1 MRLISACVAP
11 LRRVAADAYASTS
24 VICPECQADNKEGAK
39 FCSECGTPLLLR
51 CPSCATPHRPGQ
63 KFCDECGAPLTTGA
77 PAAGRVS
84 SAAERRLVS
93 VLFVDLVGFTTLSE
107 RRDPEEVREL
117 LSEYFDRCRL
127 LIERYGGVVEK
138 FIGDAV
144 MAVWGSPVAREDDA
158 ERAVRAALS
167 LAQAVNALGEEVG
180 MPELR
185 ARAGVLTGNAAV
197 QVGAESEGM
206 VLGDTVNTA
215 SRLQSIAAP
224 GTVLVDDVTRRA
236 SEAAIA
242 YEDAGDHDLK
252 GREQSVHAWTAL
264 RVVAGAGGARR
275 SAGLEA
281 PFVGRDPEL
290 QTIIDAGE
298 ASAAEGR
305 AALVSIVGEAGSGKS
320 RLLWEYFK
328 YLDGIEQL
336 RLWHQGRCL
345 SYGEG
350 VGYWGLAEMVRARTG
365 ITEDEPPARAREKLS
380 VAVREHVTDERERR
394 LVEPRLAHLLR
405 LEERPEADRADL
417 FSGWRLFFERL
428 AGQRPVVLAFEDL
441 QWADSG
447 LLDFIDYLLEW
458 SAEFPIFVLAL
469 GRGELRERR
478 PAWRPLVLEPLD
490 PESVASILD
499 GLAPGL
505 PPELV
510 FDIGRRAEGIPL
522 YAIETI
528 RMLQDRGLL
537 VQDGARYV
545 VTGDVSDLDVPE
557 TLHALVASRL
567 DGLSAEERS
576 LLQDASV
583 LGVSFT
589 AEAAAVLGGLPEA
602 EARRRLDG
610 LVAKQVLARDEDPRS
625 PERGQYAFLQA
636 LLRTVAY
643 GTLGRRTRK
652 ARHVA
657 AARHL
662 EQSWPGQGSDIA
674 EVLASHYL
682 EAVRAE
688 PEADDVGALRASARE
703 TLSAAGR
710 AAASLGLGPE
720 ASRYFEQAGELAEDE
735 LERAQLLEQAG
746 HALWHS
752 GDVEGAERR
761 LREAIEL
768 YRRTGRTS
776 GDRAT
781 VTLARLAVAT
791 GRIVEARS
799 LLEPFREPQG
809 AQVDLVV
816 RAEGLAEL
824 ARVVMMGGDRA
835 QALPLLESALRE
847 LEAQEAWPAL
857 AETLTTRAVFLIRGR
872 RTQEGI
878 GVLRQTLRICED
890 HDLSTAE
897 TRARFN
903 LAATEL
909 EADRLREASRE
920 VTEGLTLA
928 RKRGDRVNE
937 SLLLSQHVPCLVT
950 LGEWD
955 EASAAAETLF
965 GRDNAVDATYAA
977 AFLVQAADAR
987 GDDETLERCR
997 TLGSAHRDSTD
1008 VDLRFSARLVLAR
1021 CALVAGDPRAA
1032 LKIARALLDDD
1043 PSGYEMI
1050 TAAYEVC
1057 LEAAVAAGD
1066 DGALAALEGHVDTL
1080 APIGRTPIIRAGQA
1094 RIAAHRLAG
1103 SDAADARERQALSLL
1118 RDVGARPLL
1127 ARTLLERAGRR
1138 EDPDALAEARTICG
1152 ELGATRWLAHF
1163 EQTVA

>member
-1 MRLISACVAP
+1 M
-11 LRRVAADAYASTS
+11 DAYAFAP

-39 FCSECGTPLLLR
+39 FCSECGTPLALR
-51 CPSCATPHRPGQ
+51 CPSCGTPHRPGQ
-63 KFCDECGAPLTTGA
+63 KFCDECGTPLAAGA
-77 PAAGRVS
+77 PAAARA
-84 SAAERRLVS
+84 SAAAQRRLVS
-93 VLFVDLVGFTTLSE
+93 VLFVDLVGFTALSE
-107 RRDPEEVREL
+107 RRDLEEVREL
-117 LSEYFDRCRL
+117 LSQYFDRCRL

-158 ERAVRAALS
+158 ERAVRSALS
-167 LAQAVNALGEEVG
+167 IAQAVNALGAEVG
-180 MPELR
+180 IPQLR

-206 VLGDTVNTA
+206 VLGDIVNTA

-224 GTVLVDDVTRRA
+224 GAVLVDDVTQRA

-242 YEDAGDHDLK
+242 YEDAGHHDVK

-281 PFVGRDPEL
+281 PFVGRDREL
-290 QTIIDAGE
+290 QAIIDAGE
-298 ASAAEGR
+298 ASAATGL
-305 AALVSIVGEAGSGKS
+305 AGLVSIIGEAGAGKS

-350 VGYWGLAEMVRARTG
+350 VGYWALAEMVRARTG

-405 LEERPEADRADL
+405 LEDRPDADRADL

-428 AGQRPVVLAFEDL
+428 AETHPVVLAFEDL

-469 GRGELRERR
+469 GRGELLDRR
-478 PAWRPLVLEPLD
+478 PAWRPLNLEPLD
-490 PESVASILD
+490 APSVASILD

-505 PPELV
+505 PADLV

-537 VQDGARYV
+537 VQEGARYV

-567 DGLSAEERS
+567 DGLSPDERS

-583 LGVSFT
+583 LGLTFT
-589 AEAAAVLGGLPEA
+589 AEAAAALGERPVA
-602 EARRRLDG
+602 EAQRLLDG
-610 LVAKQVLARDEDPRS
+610 LVAKQVLARDADPRS
-625 PERGQYAFLQA
+625 PERGQYAFLQG
-636 LLRTVAY
+636 LLHTVAY

-652 ARHVA
+652 SRHVA

-662 EQSWPGQGSDIA
+662 EQTWPGQGADIA

-682 EAVRAE
+682 AAIRAE
-688 PEADDVGALRASARE
+688 PDAEDVGALRASARE
-703 TLSAAGR
+703 RLSAAGR
-710 AAASLGLGPE
+710 GAASLGLGPE
-720 ASRYFEQAGELAEDE
+720 ASRYFEQAGELADDE
-735 LERAQLLEQAG
+735 LERAELLEQAG
-746 HALWHS
+746 QARWLS
-752 GDVEGAERR
+752 GDSDGAERR
-761 LREAIEL
+761 LRDAIDL
-768 YRRTGRTS
+768 YRRNGRLS
-776 GDRAT
+776 GGSAA
-781 VTLARLAVAT
+781 VTLARLAIT
-791 GRIVEARS
+791 DGRSAEAQS
-799 LLEPFREPQG
+799 LLESFRDPPAAG
-809 AQVDLVV
+809 TDVTV

-824 ARVVMMGGDRA
+824 GRVLMIQGDRG
-835 QALPLLESALRE
+835 QALPLLEEALRE

-857 AETLTTRAVFLIRGR
+857 AHTLITRSVFLIQER
-872 RTQEGI
+872 RIQEGI
-878 GVLRQTLRICED
+878 GVLRQALLICDE
-890 HDLSTAE
+890 HDLSTSAM
-897 TRARFN
+897 RARFN
-903 LAATEL
+903 MTAIAL
-909 EADRLREASRE
+909 ESDRFREAAHEVAEGLALARE
-920 VTEGLTLA
+920 V
-928 RKRGDRVNE
+928 GDRVYE
-937 SLLLSQHVPCLVT
+937 SLLLSQYMPCLVT

-955 EASAAAETLF
+955 EAITAGETLLA
-965 GRDNAVDATYAA
+965 RDGALDATYAA
-977 AFLVQAADAR
+977 VFLAQVADAR
-987 GDDETLERCR
+987 GDLDTLERCR
-997 TLGSAHRDSTD
+997 ALALAHRDSTN
-1008 VDLRFSARLVLAR
+1008 VDLGYSAGLVLAR
-1021 CALVAGDPRAA
+1021 CALVG
-1032 LKIARALLDDD
+1032 DD
-1043 PSGYEMI
+1043 PVTTLELARPLLAAQPSGQEMV
-1050 TAAYEVC
+1050 AEAYELC
-1057 LEAAVAAGD
+1057 LEAAMATADEDVLTVLEERVE
-1066 DGALAALEGHVDTL
+1066 ALA
-1080 APIGRTPIIRAGQA
+1080 PNGRTPVFRAGQA
-1094 RIAAHRLAG
+1094 RIIARRLARTDADR
-1103 SDAADARERQALSLL
+1103 SDAYEREAIALL
-1118 RDVGARPLL
+1118 RDVDAKPLL
-1127 ARTLLERAGRR
+1127 ARALLERAGRR
-1138 EDPDALAEARTICG
+1138 EDPEALAEARAICG
-1152 ELGATRWLAHF
+1152 ELDASRWLSRL

>member
-1 MRLISACVAP
+1 M
-11 LRRVAADAYASTS
+11 
-24 VICPECQADNKEGAK
+24 ICPECQADNKEGAK
-39 FCSECGTPLLLR
+39 FCSECGTPLSLR
-51 CPSCATPHRPGQ
+51 CPSCATPHRAGQ
-63 KFCDECGAPLTTGA
+63 KFCDECGTALGAGA
-77 PAAGRVS
+77 PAAVRAA
-84 SAAERRLVS
+84 SAAQRRLVS

-107 RRDPEEVREL
+107 RSDLEEVREL
-117 LSEYFDRCRL
+117 LSQYFDRCRL

-167 LAQAVNALGEEVG
+167 IAQAVNALGVEVG
-180 MPELR
+180 MPQLR

-215 SRLQSIAAP
+215 SRLQSVAAP
-224 GTVLVDDVTRRA
+224 GTVLVDDTTQRA

-242 YEDAGDHDLK
+242 YEDAGHHDLK

-281 PFVGRDPEL
+281 PFVGRDREL
-290 QTIIDAGE
+290 QAIIDAGE
-298 ASAAEGR
+298 ASAADGR
-305 AALVSIVGEAGSGKS
+305 AELVSIIGEAGAGKS

-350 VGYWGLAEMVRARTG
+350 VGYWALAEMVRARTG
-365 ITEDEPPARAREKLS
+365 ITEDEPPAQAREKLA
-380 VAVREHVTDERERR
+380 VAVRAHVTDERERR

-405 LEERPEADRADL
+405 LEDRPEADRADL

-428 AGQRPVVLAFEDL
+428 AGTHPVVLAFEDL

-469 GRGELRERR
+469 GRSELHDRR
-478 PAWRPLVLEPLD
+478 PAWRPLHLEPLD
-490 PESVASILD
+490 AASVASILD

-505 PPELV
+505 PADLV

-537 VQDGARYV
+537 VQEGARYV

-567 DGLSAEERS
+567 DGLLADERS

-583 LGVSFT
+583 LGLTFT
-589 AEAAAVLGGLPEA
+589 AEAAAALGELPVA
-602 EARRRLDG
+602 EARRLLDG

-625 PERGQYAFLQA
+625 PERGQYAFLQG
-636 LLRTVAY
+636 LLHTVAY

-652 ARHVA
+652 SRHVA

-662 EQSWPGQGSDIA
+662 EQSWPGQGADIA

-682 EAVRAE
+682 AAIRAE
-688 PEADDVGALRASARE
+688 PDAGDVGVLRASARE
-703 TLSAAGR
+703 KLSAAGR
-710 AAASLGLGPE
+710 GAASLGLGPE
-720 ASRYFEQAGELAEDE
+720 ASRYFEQAGELADDE
-735 LERAQLLEQAG
+735 LERAELLEQAG
-746 HALWHS
+746 QALWRS
-752 GDVEGAERR
+752 GDSEGAERR
-761 LREAIEL
+761 LREAIDL
-768 YRRTGRTS
+768 YRHNGRVS
-776 GDRAT
+776 GDSAT
-781 VTLARLAVAT
+781 VTLGRLAITA
-791 GRIVEARS
+791 GRSAEAQS
-799 LLEPFREPQG
+799 LLESFREPPATG
-809 AQVDLVV
+809 ADVTV

-824 ARVVMMGGDRA
+824 ARALMIQGDRR
-835 QALPLLESALRE
+835 QALPLLEEALRE

-857 AETLTTRAVFLIRGR
+857 AHTLITRGVFLIQDR

-878 GVLRQTLRICED
+878 GVLRQALYICEE
-890 HDLSTAE
+890 HDLTTSAM
-897 TRARFN
+897 RARFN
-903 LAATEL
+903 MAAIAL
-909 EADRLREASRE
+909 EADRFREAARE
-920 VTEGLTLA
+920 VEEGLALA
-928 RKRGDRVNE
+928 REVGDRVYE
-937 SLLLSQHVPCLVT
+937 SLLLSQHMPCLVT
-950 LGEWD
+950 LGQWD
-955 EASAAAETLF
+955 EAVVAGNTLLA
-965 GRDNAVDATYAA
+965 RDGVIDATYAA
-977 AFLVQAADAR
+977 AFLTQVADAR
-987 GDDETLERCR
+987 GDLQTLERCR
-997 TLGSAHRDSTD
+997 TLALAHRGSTN
-1008 VDLRFSARLVLAR
+1008 VDLEVSAQLVLAR
-1021 CALVAGDPRAA
+1021 CALVSADPAAA
-1032 LKIARALLDDD
+1032 LELARPLLDAE
-1043 PSGYEMI
+1043 PSGREMI
-1050 TAAYEVC
+1050 AEAYELC
-1057 LEAAVAAGD
+1057 LEAAMAIGD
-1066 DGALAALEGHVDTL
+1066 ESVLAALEAHVDAL
-1080 APIGRTPIIRAGQA
+1080 APNARSPIFRAAQA
-1094 RIAAHRLAG
+1094 RIIAHRLVG
-1103 SDAADARERQALSLL
+1103 TNRDRSEGYEREAIALL

-1127 ARTLLERAGRR
+1127 ARALLERAGRG
-1138 EDPDALAEARTICG
+1138 EDPDAVAESRALCS
-1152 ELGATRWLAHF
+1152 ELGASRWLAGS
-1163 EQTVA
+1163 EQIVA

>member
-1 MRLISACVAP
+1 
-11 LRRVAADAYASTS
+11 
-24 VICPECQADNKEGAK
+24 VICPECQAENKQGAK
-39 FCSECGTPLLLR
+39 FCSECGTALTLR
-51 CPSCATPHRPGQ
+51 CPSCGTPHRAGQ
-63 KFCDECGAPLTTGA
+63 KFCDECGAGLSLGM
-77 PAAGRVS
+77 PAAARTAPV
-84 SAAERRLVS
+84 AERRLVS
-93 VLFVDLVGFTTLSE
+93 VLFADLVGFTTLSE

-117 LSEYFDRCRL
+117 LSHYFDRCRL

-144 MAVWGSPVAREDDA
+144 MAIWGSPVAREDDA
-158 ERAVRAALS
+158 ERAVRAGLA
-167 LAQAVNALGEEVG
+167 LAQAVTALGEEVG
-180 MPELR
+180 LPELR
-185 ARAGVLTGNAAV
+185 VRAGVLTGNAAV
-197 QVGAESEGM
+197 QVGLEGEGM

-236 SEAAIA
+236 SEAAVA
-242 YEDAGDHDLK
+242 YEDAGTHELK
-252 GREQSVHAWTAL
+252 GRERSVHAWTAL

-281 PFVGRDPEL
+281 PFVGRDREL
-290 QTIIDAGE
+290 AAIVEAGE
-298 ASAAEGR
+298 RSASEGR
-305 AALVSIVGEAGSGKS
+305 LHQVSIVGEAGSGKS

-328 YLDGIEQL
+328 YLDGIEQV
-336 RLWHQGRCL
+336 RFWHQGRCL
-345 SYGEG
+345 AYGEG
-350 VGYWGLAEMVRARTG
+350 VGYWALAEMVRTRAG
-365 ITEDEPPARAREKLS
+365 IAEDESPPQAREKL
-380 VAVREHVTDERERR
+380 AAIVREHVPDERERR

-428 AGQRPVVLAFEDL
+428 ATSRPMVLAFEDL

-458 SAEFPIFVLAL
+458 SAEYPIFVLAL

-478 PAWRPLVLEPLD
+478 PGWEPLVLQPLD
-490 PESVASILD
+490 AASVTAILD

-505 PPELV
+505 PADLV
-510 FDIGRRAEGIPL
+510 LDIGRRAEGIPL

-537 VQDGARYV
+537 VQEGARYV

-567 DGLSAEERS
+567 DGLSADERT

-583 LGVSFT
+583 LGYSFT
-589 AEAAAVLGGLPEA
+589 AEAAAVLSGLPEA
-602 EARRRLDG
+602 EVSQRLDG
-610 LVAKQVLARDEDPRS
+610 LVTKQVLAREDDPRS

-643 GTLGRRTRK
+643 GTMARRTRK

-662 EQSWPGQGSDIA
+662 EATWPGQGADIA
-674 EVLASHYL
+674 EVLASHYV
-682 EAVRAE
+682 EAIRAD
-688 PEADDVGALRASARE
+688 PDADDVGALRASARE

-720 ASRYFEQAGELAEDE
+720 ASRYFELAGELADEE

-746 HALWHS
+746 QALWHS
-752 GDVEGAERR
+752 GDQDGAARR

-768 YRRTGRTS
+768 YGAIGRS
-776 GDRAT
+776 AANSAT
-781 VTLARLAVAT
+781 VTLARVAVAA
-791 GRIVEARS
+791 GRSADARS
-799 LLEPFREPQG
+799 LLEPFREPQ
-809 AQVDLVV
+809 AAEVDLTV

-824 ARVVMMGGDRA
+824 ARVLMIEGERA
-835 QALPLLESALRE
+835 QALPLLEEALRE

-857 AETLTTRAVFLIRGR
+857 AETLTTRAVFLIRER

-878 GVLRQTLRICED
+878 GVLRQTLRICEE
-890 HDLSTAE
+890 HDLSTAA

-903 LAATEL
+903 MAAIEL

-928 RKRGDRVNE
+928 RKRGDRINE

-950 LGEWD
+950 LGQWD
-955 EASAAAETLF
+955 EAISTAETLLA
-965 GRDNAVDATYAA
+965 RESTLDAMYAA
-977 AFLVQAADAR
+977 AFLTQVAEAR
-987 GDDETLERCR
+987 DDHETLERCR
-997 TLGSAHRDSTD
+997 GLAMAHRDSATD
-1008 VDLRFSARLVLAR
+1008 VDLRFCARLVLAR
-1021 CALVAGDPRAA
+1021 CALAAGEPDAA
-1032 LKIARALLDDD
+1032 LTQARALLDDE

-1050 TAAYEVC
+1050 TEAYELC
-1057 LEAAVAAGD
+1057 FQAAVATD
-1066 DGALAALEGHVDTL
+1066 DHGTLATLEEHVDRL
-1080 APIGRTPIIRAGQA
+1080 APNGRTPIIRAAQK
-1094 RIAAHRLAG
+1094 RVAAHRRTDPQ
-1103 SDAADARERQALSLL
+1103 DAEWCEREAIALL
-1118 RDVGARPLL
+1118 RGAGARPLL
-1127 ARTLLERAGRR
+1127 ARALLERSARR
-1138 EDPDALAEARTICG
+1138 EDPEALAEARQICG
-1152 ELGATRWLAHF
+1152 ELGATRWLARL
-1163 EQTVA
+1163 EQSDRAVA

>member
-1 MRLISACVAP
+1 
-11 LRRVAADAYASTS
+11 
-24 VICPECQADNKEGAK
+24 
-39 FCSECGTPLLLR
+39 
-51 CPSCATPHRPGQ
+51 
-63 KFCDECGAPLTTGA
+63 
-77 PAAGRVS
+77 
-84 SAAERRLVS
+84 
-93 VLFVDLVGFTTLSE
+93 
-107 RRDPEEVREL
+107 
-117 LSEYFDRCRL
+117 
-127 LIERYGGVVEK
+127 
-138 FIGDAV
+138 
-144 MAVWGSPVAREDDA
+144 
-158 ERAVRAALS
+158 
-167 LAQAVNALGEEVG
+167 
-180 MPELR
+180 
-185 ARAGVLTGNAAV
+185 
-197 QVGAESEGM
+197 
-206 VLGDTVNTA
+206 
-215 SRLQSIAAP
+215 
-224 GTVLVDDVTRRA
+224 
-236 SEAAIA
+236 
-242 YEDAGDHDLK
+242 
-252 GREQSVHAWTAL
+252 
-264 RVVAGAGGARR
+264 
-275 SAGLEA
+275 
-281 PFVGRDPEL
+281 
-290 QTIIDAGE
+290 
-298 ASAAEGR
+298 
-305 AALVSIVGEAGSGKS
+305 
-320 RLLWEYFK
+320 
-328 YLDGIEQL
+328 
-336 RLWHQGRCL
+336 
-345 SYGEG
+345 
-350 VGYWGLAEMVRARTG
+350 
-365 ITEDEPPARAREKLS
+365 
-380 VAVREHVTDERERR
+380 
-394 LVEPRLAHLLR
+394 
-405 LEERPEADRADL
+405 
-417 FSGWRLFFERL
+417 
-428 AGQRPVVLAFEDL
+428 
-441 QWADSG
+441 
-447 LLDFIDYLLEW
+447 
-458 SAEFPIFVLAL
+458 
-469 GRGELRERR
+469 
-478 PAWRPLVLEPLD
+478 
-490 PESVASILD
+490 
-499 GLAPGL
+499 
-505 PPELV
+505 
-510 FDIGRRAEGIPL
+510 
-522 YAIETI
+522 
-528 RMLQDRGLL
+528 MLQDRGLL

-710 AAASLGLGPE
+710 AAASMGLGPE

-1057 LEAAVAAGD
+1057 LEAAVA
-1066 DGALAALEGHVDTL
+1066 GAMTARWRRWRSTSTRLPRSGARRSS
-1080 APIGRTPIIRAGQA
+1080 APGRRGSPPTAWPGATPPMPASDRRCRCCATSAPGRCSPARCWSEPGAA
-1094 RIAAHRLAG
+1094 RIPTHSPRPARSVASWAQLAG
-1103 SDAADARERQALSLL
+1103 WLTSSRPSPERH
-1118 RDVGARPLL
+1118 RPW
-1127 ARTLLERAGRR
+1127 R
-1138 EDPDALAEARTICG
+1138 EDSRAPGRLLSGDRANGPGGASRARRPAN
-1152 ELGATRWLAHF
+1152 GASGPPPSGASVGRDDQH
-1163 EQTVA
+1163 VAAGLV

>member
-1 MRLISACVAP
+1 MAQ
-11 LRRVAADAYASTS
+11 DAYASGP

-39 FCSECGTPLLLR
+39 FCSECGTPLSLR

-63 KFCDECGAPLTTGA
+63 KFCDECGTPLTAGA
-77 PAAGRVS
+77 PAAARMSPVS
-84 SAAERRLVS
+84 ERRLVS
-93 VLFVDLVGFTTLSE
+93 VLFADLVGFTALSE
-107 RRDPEEVREL
+107 RRDPEEIREL
-117 LSEYFDRCRL
+117 LSHYFDRCRL

-167 LAQAVNALGEEVG
+167 LAQEVDALGEEVG

-185 ARAGVLTGNAAV
+185 VRAGVLTGNAAV

-242 YEDAGDHDLK
+242 YEDAGNHELK
-252 GREQSVHAWTAL
+252 GREQLVHAWTAL

-281 PFVGRDPEL
+281 PFVGRDREL
-290 QTIIDAGE
+290 QAIIEAGE
-298 ASAAEGR
+298 RSASDGR
-305 AALVSIVGEAGSGKS
+305 AAQVSIVGEAGSGKS

-328 YLDGIEQL
+328 YLDGIEQV
-336 RLWHQGRCL
+336 RFWHQGRCL

-350 VGYWGLAEMVRARTG
+350 VGYWALAEMIRARTG
-365 ITEDEPPARAREKLS
+365 ITEDEAPAQAREKLAA
-380 VAVREHVTDERERR
+380 AVREHVTDERERR

-428 AGQRPVVLAFEDL
+428 AATRPVVLAFEDL

-458 SAEFPIFVLAL
+458 SAEFPIFILAL
-469 GRGELRERR
+469 GRSELRDRR
-478 PAWRPLVLEPLD
+478 PAWQPLVLEPLD
-490 PESVASILD
+490 PASVTSILD

-505 PPELV
+505 PAELV
-510 FDIGRRAEGIPL
+510 LDIGRRAEGIPL

-537 VQDGARYV
+537 VQEGARYV

-567 DGLSAEERS
+567 DGLSPEERS

-583 LGVSFT
+583 LGQSFT
-589 AEAAAVLGGLPEA
+589 AEAAAALGGLSES
-602 EARRRLDG
+602 EVRRRLDG

-636 LLRTVAY
+636 LLHTVAY

-662 EQSWPGQGSDIA
+662 EQTWPGQAADIA

-688 PEADDVGALRASARE
+688 PDAEDVGALRASARE

-720 ASRYFEQAGELAEDE
+720 ASRYFEQAGELAGDE
-735 LERAQLLEQAG
+735 LERAELLEQAG
-746 HALWHS
+746 QALWHS
-752 GDVEGAERR
+752 GDNDGAEQR
-761 LREAIEL
+761 LRQAIDL
-768 YRRTGRTS
+768 YRRNGRVS
-776 GDRAT
+776 GGSAT
-781 VTLARLAVAT
+781 VTLGRVA
-791 GRIVEARS
+791 IAAARS
-799 LLEPFREPQG
+799 SEALSLLQSFREPAAAG
-809 AQVDLVV
+809 LDVTV

-824 ARVVMMGGDRA
+824 GRALMIEGDRA
-835 QALPLLESALRE
+835 QALPLLEEALRE

-857 AETLTTRAVFLIRGR
+857 AQTLITRSVFLIQER

-878 GVLRQTLRICED
+878 GVLRQALLICDE
-890 HDLSTAE
+890 HDLSTEAM
-897 TRARFN
+897 RARFN
-903 LAATEL
+903 MAAMGL
-909 EADRLREASRE
+909 ESDRLREAAHE
-920 VTEGLTLA
+920 VVEGLALA

-950 LGEWD
+950 LGEWA
-955 EASAAAETLF
+955 EAISAAETLLA
-965 GRDNAVDATYAA
+965 RDGALDATYAA
-977 AFLVQAADAR
+977 AFLVQVADAR
-987 GDDETLERCR
+987 GDVESLERCR
-997 TLGSAHRDSTD
+997 VLATAHRDSTN
-1008 VDLRFSARLVLAR
+1008 VDLGFSALLVLAR
-1021 CALVAGDPRAA
+1021 CALAASDPAAA
-1032 LKIARALLDDD
+1032 LELARPLLAAR
-1043 PSGYEMI
+1043 PSGYEML
-1050 TAAYEVC
+1050 TEAYELC
-1057 LEAAVAAGD
+1057 LEAAMATGD
-1066 DGALAALEGHVDTL
+1066 DGVLAALEEHVDSL
-1080 APIGRTPIIRAGQA
+1080 APNGRTPIMRAGRA
-1094 RIAAHRLAG
+1094 RIVAHRMADNLDA
-1103 SDAADARERQALSLL
+1103 SDDAEREAISLL
-1118 RDVGARPLL
+1118 RDVDARPLL

-1138 EDPDALAEARTICG
+1138 DDPEALAEARAICT
-1152 ELGATRWLAHF
+1152 ELGATRWLARL
-1163 EQTVA
+1163 EQAVA